1 MPRYKVQPIDDHGE
15 PVSEPHFVT
24 ADTEKAAHATYV
36 ADMDA
41 QGNRA
46 APKVVIALAGERAGS
61 GECICKLRPDR
72 NRDRGADVRD
82 EMNSLLDHRCPL
94 HGEKA
99 QPALWGRHKEL
110 ELLVTPAQWDS
121 LGVTFEG

>member
-15 PVSEPHFVT
+15 PATEPDFYT
-24 ADTEKAAHATYV
+24 ADTDKDAHKLYCD
-36 ADMDA
+36 DMIA
-41 QGNRA
+41 KGKRP
-46 APKVVIALAGERAGS
+46 APKVKITHAVSAPGS
-61 GECICKLRPDR
+61 AACICKLRPDR
-72 NRDRGADVRD
+72 DRNRGDVPD